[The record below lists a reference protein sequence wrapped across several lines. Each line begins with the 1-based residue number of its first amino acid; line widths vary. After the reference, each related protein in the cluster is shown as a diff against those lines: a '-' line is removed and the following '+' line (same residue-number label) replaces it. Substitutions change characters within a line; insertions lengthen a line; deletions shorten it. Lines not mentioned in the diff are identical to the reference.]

1 MATTSIEKNEV
12 IIIAVALLSLTAAVI
27 SGAIQ
32 ENTYGALMGAFLGY
46 TFGRIFNHAQ
56 GKE

>member
-1 MATTSIEKNEV
+1 MATTIDKNEV
-12 IIIAVALLSLTAAVI
+12 VIIAVALLSLTAAVI

-32 ENTYGALMGAFLGY
+32 ENSYSALMGAFMGY
-46 TFGRIFNHAQ
+46 TFGRIFNHVQ

>member
-1 MATTSIEKNEV
+1 MTAVVEKNEV
-12 IIIAVALLSLTAAVI
+12 IIIALALISLTAAVVTKSI
-27 SGAIQ
+27 DESS
-32 ENTYGALMGAFLGY
+32 YSALMGAFMGY